1 MKLYEMTIEQYNKW
15 CESPQG
21 LAFNDELTVY
31 LDDKL
36 QSPKDMYEA
45 LSYIKSMFE
54 REVNL
59 DGRVD

>member
-1 MKLYEMTIEQYNKW
+1 MRLYEMTKEQYEEW

-21 LAFNDELTVY
+21 VAFNNELVDY
-31 LDDKL
+31 LEGVHTP
-36 QSPKDMYEA
+36 QEMYEA
-45 LSYIKSMFE
+45 IDFIKAMFE

>member
-1 MKLYEMTIEQYNKW
+1 MRLYEMTREQYEEW

-21 LAFNDELTVY
+21 VAFNNELYSY
-31 LDDKL
+31 LEGANTP
-36 QSPKDMYEA
+36 QEMYEA
-45 LSYIKSMFE
+45 IDFIKSMFE